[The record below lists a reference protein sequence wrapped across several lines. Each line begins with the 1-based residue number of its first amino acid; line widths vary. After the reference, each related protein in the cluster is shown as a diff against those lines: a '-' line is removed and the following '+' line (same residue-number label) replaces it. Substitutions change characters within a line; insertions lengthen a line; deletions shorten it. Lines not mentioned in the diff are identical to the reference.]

1 MLTFSVTSVIVSS
14 VIVLWKLAKPTGGGE
29 PAGLSLFYFTG
40 DFHMPAS
47 QNFLTFT
54 QQVNFLKNDKHIQIP
69 NQKYAEEMIQHIGYF
84 SLIGGYKH
92 LFRIPLTKK
101 YKPGTTF
108 DEIVSLYQFDA
119 GLRELFLK
127 YLLQI
132 ERHVGNLIAY
142 YFCELHGTSQ
152 AEYLNPGNYNNHPR
166 NRKTVRGLIQK
177 LYGAVNT
184 TEYDYINYYRTQ
196 YGNIPLWVTVS
207 VLTFG
212 SLSKMYNVLPQSLR
226 SKICKHFSSVNQKQ
240 LERFLSVLTKYRNA
254 CAHSDRL
261 FTYKTVDQISDT
273 VLHSK
278 LAIPKNGNQYIY
290 GKQDLFAVVIAF
302 RYLLPKQDFTAFKG
316 RLVREIDKVNQ
327 KLVHIPEKELLEQM
341 GFPQNWKDITR
352 YRQI

>member
-1 MLTFSVTSVIVSS
+1 
-14 VIVLWKLAKPTGGGE
+14 
-29 PAGLSLFYFTG
+29 
-40 DFHMPAS
+40 
-47 QNFLTFT
+47 
-54 QQVNFLKNDKHIQIP
+54 
-69 NQKYAEEMIQHIGYF
+69 MIQHIGYF

-152 AEYLNPGNYNNHPR
+152 AEYLNPGNYNNNPR

-226 SKICKHFSSVNQKQ
+226 SKICRHFSSVNQKQ
-240 LERFLSVLTKYRNA
+240 LERYLSVLTKYRNA

-316 RLVREIDKVNQ
+316 RLVREIDKVNK